1 MYYCTCKPYG
11 GENATLGSLARAG
24 GSNCSHRNPDK
35 SHVKGG
41 DPQCQESC
49 ESCHLKALA
58 GDEGGSYN
66 TPCGGSRDPDQHVA
80 KEAKGNKKILELGS
94 LSRQKVWGRGSGDGS
109 VTYPSPQ

>member
-1 MYYCTCKPYG
+1 MQPWAPWPELEAAIAHTG
-11 GENATLGSLARAG
+11 TLINA
-24 GSNCSHRNPDK
+24 D

-41 DPQCQESC
+41 DPRCQESC

-80 KEAKGNKKILELGS
+80 KEAKGNKRILELGS